1 MLNVAF
7 SNESLWFSDFMPR
20 EPLLWIIHW
29 QIKHEFCCFVFLST
43 LTRPEFTIWV
53 QANLKTSEKEG
64 GRCRRRWRNSPS
76 NPGWVSERVRDRAG
90 ADELK
95 IERDWARM
103 SSSSMQAV
111 LPARQSFYEFPF
123 TLSLSLCS
131 HVHRTHSF
139 LLSGHCRERT
149 DRNHHGIGI
158 RPGKR
163 GKIKPLLSSSLFF
176 PRLFFSSA
184 LFCLFASSPSPSMSL
199 NSFWRDWIKEK
210 WGL

>member
-1 MLNVAF
+1 MCF
-7 SNESLWFSDFMPR
+7 SLHFNPSRIYHLGSSKPKDVGEGWWRVEDVEGDGETVRL
-20 EPLLWIIHW
+20 
-29 QIKHEFCCFVFLST
+29 T
-43 LTRPEFTIWV
+43 LGE
-53 QANLKTSEKEG
+53 
-64 GRCRRRWRNSPS
+64 
-76 NPGWVSERVRDRAG
+76 WVSERQSRGGRAG
-90 ADELK
+90 ERER
-95 IERDWARM
+95 ERDWARM

-111 LPARQSFYEFPF
+111 LPARQSFYEFPL
-123 TLSLSLCS
+123 TLSLSLSS

-184 LFCLFASSPSPSMSL
+184 FFCLFASSPSPSMSL